1 MKRKSWLRRNFPLFV
16 VVACVSLGIMVVH
29 VFVPPFFRSS
39 IAKFPTMVWVGTAF
53 GWVGFRL
60 GIALE
65 WRIKHNP

>member
-1 MKRKSWLRRNFPLFV
+1 MRNWIRSNFPLFV

-39 IAKFPTMVWVGTAF
+39 MIKFPTMVWVGIAF

-60 GIALE
+60 EIE
-65 WRIKHNP
+65 MERFINN